1 MVLEEFCEIFR
12 RNVGGRFNSWSDFRK
27 FAENFDLC
35 FSHGATRAVFY
46 AKDWDFVVKMCLK
59 NQHNYNDDEVEHYK
73 SGVKYGIEKILLETS
88 FIAEINGF
96 ALYKQPRYDFS
107 FYEMPKNFRRALKR
121 KGVEDLAEKP
131 IVEKIQYGSYTSI
144 QTLWLAYALLL
155 YGKKFMLSFEKWQ
168 KENRVNDLHNGN
180 IGFYKGRPI
189 ILDYAGY

>member
-12 RNVGGRFNSWSDFRK
+12 RNIGGRFNSWSDFRK

-35 FSHGATRAVFY
+35 FSHGATRGVFY

-73 SGVKYGIEKILLETS
+73 SGVEYGIEKVLLETS

-96 ALYKQPRYDFS
+96 TLYKQPRYDFA
-107 FYEMPKNFRRALKR
+107 FCDMPKNFRRALKR
-121 KGVEDLAEKP
+121 KGVDVLADKP
-131 IVEKIQYGSYTSI
+131 IVGKIQYNSFTSI
-144 QTLWLAYALLL
+144 QRLWLAYALLL

-168 KENRVNDLHNGN
+168 NENRINDLHNGN